1 MSTDS
6 SDRLALTIQRARKAR
21 GWSQARLAEA
31 AGVSTNTVGSV
42 ELAKPVR
49 KGNLR
54 AILDALDMTP
64 EAMDAPKAADA
75 PTEVEPDVQL
85 VLDVVRKYLEG
96 RPAGEAR
103 SAAAQRIILAALDRQ

>member
-64 EAMDAPKAADA
+64 EAMDAPKADTA
-75 PTEVEPDVQL
+75 PEVEPDVQL